1 MDGQDLD
8 RKDPI
13 TTPRAPESDERLL
26 ARYGTFS
33 RFGGECPLIAA
44 LRRARKG
51 IVRQTKDAGP
61 VAAAASLSFHAPVAG
76 KARLI

>member
-1 MDGQDLD
+1 MDGQDLY

-33 RFGGECPLIAA
+33 RSEGACRADGDASGGRE
-44 LRRARKG
+44 G

-76 KARLI
+76 EARLI

>member
-13 TTPRAPESDERLL
+13 TTPDAPESDERLL

-33 RFGGECPLIAA
+33 RFGGERPLIAT
-44 LRRARKG
+44 LQRIRSGFARHK
-51 IVRQTKDAGP
+51 KDAGP

-76 KARLI
+76 EARLI

>member
-13 TTPRAPESDERLL
+13 TTPGAPESDERLL

-33 RFGGECPLIAA
+33 RLGWERPPMATLH
-44 LRRARKG
+44 RAQKG
-51 IVRQTKDAGP
+51 VVRHTKDAGP

-76 KARLI
+76 EARLI